1 MSRSY
6 RKHTFVQDQGRKK
19 SGKKFANRRVRRK
32 MNDTEFTC
40 SPGGYKKLYESWDIA
55 DYKWGYLGYRS
66 FYHYNRSYY
75 DSDQDCW
82 SAFKRDWK
90 CK

>member
-6 RKHTFVQDQGRKK
+6 RKHTFVQDSGNKK
-19 SGKKFANRRVRRK
+19 FGKKFANRKVRRK

-40 SPGGYKKLYESWDIA
+40 SFGSYKKLYESWNIS
-55 DYKWGYLGYRS
+55 DYSWGYHGYRS
-66 FYHYNRSYY
+66 FYHYNRPYY

-82 SAFKRDWK
+82 NAFKRDWK